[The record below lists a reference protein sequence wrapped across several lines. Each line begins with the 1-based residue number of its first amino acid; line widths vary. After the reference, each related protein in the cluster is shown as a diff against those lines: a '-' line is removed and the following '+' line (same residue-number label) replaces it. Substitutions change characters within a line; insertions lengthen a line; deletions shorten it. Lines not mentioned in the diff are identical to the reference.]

1 MRDTLDPD
9 AELMLKFKEGDVSCF
24 GKLLDK
30 YERPLLNMI
39 YRLIGDRREAEEL
52 TQEVFLRVYKSAS
65 GYEALAK
72 FSTWL
77 YRIATNLCL
86 NELRKKGKVQI
97 ESLDV
102 PILTEEGE
110 INREIENGGRASP
123 AELMEQKERQSIVRE
138 AINSLPENQ
147 RAAVILN
154 RYEELSYEEIA
165 HCLNLSVSA
174 VKSLL
179 HRAKESL
186 KVKLMPYMR

>member
-1 MRDTLDPD
+1 
-9 AELMLKFKEGDVSCF
+9 MLKFKEGDVACF
-24 GKLLDK
+24 EKLLDK
-30 YERPLLNMI
+30 YETPLLNMI

-52 TQEVFLRVYKSAS
+52 AQEVFLRVYKSAS
-65 GYEALAK
+65 RYEVRAK

-86 NELRKKGKVQI
+86 NELRKKGQMRI
-97 ESLDV
+97 ESLDTPV
-102 PILTEEGE
+102 STEEGE
-110 INREIENGGRASP
+110 VNREIEDGRRASP
-123 AELMEQKERQSIVRE
+123 PELMEQKEQQAIVRE

-147 RAAVILN
+147 RIAVILN
-154 RYEELSYEEIA
+154 RYEELSYEEMA

-186 KVKLMPYMR
+186 KVRLMPYM